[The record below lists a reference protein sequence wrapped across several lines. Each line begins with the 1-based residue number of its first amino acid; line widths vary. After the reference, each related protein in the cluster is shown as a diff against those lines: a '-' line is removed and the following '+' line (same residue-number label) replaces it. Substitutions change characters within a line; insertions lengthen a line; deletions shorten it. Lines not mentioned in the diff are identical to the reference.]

1 MESNMQVKKKVYKFL
16 CNLAP
21 IVMGSLGEIGHYIR
35 LDALRSEML
44 GANQKREERGNHSM
58 KSPLFQFRF
67 DYYSGRFIREVKDA
81 HLANQNLLMNKNPW
95 YLEEANL

>member
-1 MESNMQVKKKVYKFL
+1 
-16 CNLAP
+16 
-21 IVMGSLGEIGHYIR
+21 
-35 LDALRSEML
+35 
-44 GANQKREERGNHSM
+44 M

-95 YLEEANL
+95 YLEEANLQKGVDDSNDEENTDAKPLLKKEPVISGGAESTTDEAQILSQDQ